1 MWYDKV
7 NQVILELDRMIE
19 MQAYGKPVDMQN
31 WRTLLQL
38 AVDEDDNDLDDA
50 YEGGFHDGMEW
61 MREAMKKDD

>member
-31 WRTLLQL
+31 WRTMLQL

-50 YEGGFHDGMEW
+50 YENGFKDGMEW